1 MKQLNLDL
9 PSRHYDVINVELITF
24 QRNGS
29 SSGVLRA
36 KTGIVDIHDLGQII
50 SSNGEE
56 KLKFWKG
63 EKCNAIK

>member
-1 MKQLNLDL
+1 MLMKLTPGFIFNIMTFLTL
-9 PSRHYDVINVELITF
+9 YFF

-36 KTGIVDIHDLGQII
+36 KTGINDINDLGQILAF
-50 SSNGEE
+50 NGEE

-63 EKCNAIK
+63 EKCNVIK